1 MTKYAITN
9 IKDAERHLIDCEHTA
24 DARQWIVNHLD
35 LSKGWNIKE
44 DNFVAK
50 NKLDVSYRNI
60 QNIDNQW
67 SVMSYILDC
76 LSDKQL
82 GIAQKLINK
91 SLKDEKNQN

>member
-1 MTKYAITN
+1 MTKYVMTN
-9 IKDAERHLIDCEHTA
+9 NQDAKRFIVDCKDGTEARHWVI
-24 DARQWIVNHLD
+24 NHVD
-35 LSKGWNIKE
+35 LSKEWNIKE